1 MKQRHEDRHLQ
12 QHGQTARQRVELHLG
27 VELLH
32 LFLQARLIVS
42 VLALQLLH
50 ERLHLLHLKRRFRLL
65 VHQRRDQNT
74 EDDRHDDD
82 GQAPVAAEVIEEMD
96 NVEYPVLK
104 YVPHVQ
110 LFLPLYQ
117 RSPRDDLKE
126 QDRSRANP
134 PDDNVAHASP

>member
-1 MKQRHEDRHLQ
+1 MHF
-12 QHGQTARQRVELHLG
+12 LHL
-27 VELLH
+27 ER
-32 LFLQARLIVS
+32 RL
-42 VLALQLLH
+42 
-50 ERLHLLHLKRRFRLL
+50 RLL
-65 VHQRRDQNT
+65 VHQRRDEYA
-74 EDDRHDDD
+74 EDDGDKDD
-82 GQAPVAAEVIEEMD
+82 GQAPVAAEVVEELD
-96 NVEYPVLK
+96 NVEYPILK